1 MTPPDSN
8 GSATR
13 PTRGRPPTPRATWN
27 ADTFTRLYQALGL
40 SITEVADAT
49 DGAVSVHT
57 IRRWQSISSAAMPTL
72 EQRAIVAKAINT
84 LTGKQFSGPD
94 LGRAIAGVGFK
105 FRAPGSSR

>member
-1 MTPPDSN
+1 MTPPDFN

-13 PTRGRPPTPRATWN
+13 P
-27 ADTFTRLYQALGL
+27 
-40 SITEVADAT
+40 
-49 DGAVSVHT
+49 
-57 IRRWQSISSAAMPTL
+57 SAAMPTL